1 MVRPMKQDL
10 AGQVALVTGAASGIG
25 AASAALLA
33 ARGAAVLGTDI
44 RPLAGQ
50 FGHDVTDP
58 AAWDAAIA
66 ECVARHGRIDILVSN
81 AGTADFGT
89 IIDMDMTRLRQQAR
103 VHVEGAFLGSRAAIA
118 QMRAQGRPATGS
130 IILIASI
137 AGLKPIM
144 QTTTYGTA
152 KAAMINL
159 AAALGQE
166 MQAAGDAI
174 RVNAICPGGT
184 RTAMTEEAFGGDEY
198 WDRPDS
204 FAKLPLKDYARAD
217 DVAQQVAFLA
227 SPDAATIN
235 AAHHIVDGGWVLTA

>member
-1 MVRPMKQDL
+1 M
-10 AGQVALVTGAASGIG
+10 
-25 AASAALLA
+25 
-33 ARGAAVLGTDI
+33 
-44 RPLAGQ
+44 
-50 FGHDVTDP
+50 
-58 AAWDAAIA
+58 
-66 ECVARHGRIDILVSN
+66 
-81 AGTADFGT
+81 
-89 IIDMDMTRLRQQAR
+89 
-103 VHVEGAFLGSRAAIA
+103 SRARSWAA
-118 QMRAQGRPATGS
+118 APRSRRCAAGSNPATGS

-152 KAAMINL
+152 KAAMIAM

-204 FAKLPLKDYARAD
+204 FAKLPLEGLCPRR
-217 DVAQQVAFLA
+217 
-227 SPDAATIN
+227 
-235 AAHHIVDGGWVLTA
+235 